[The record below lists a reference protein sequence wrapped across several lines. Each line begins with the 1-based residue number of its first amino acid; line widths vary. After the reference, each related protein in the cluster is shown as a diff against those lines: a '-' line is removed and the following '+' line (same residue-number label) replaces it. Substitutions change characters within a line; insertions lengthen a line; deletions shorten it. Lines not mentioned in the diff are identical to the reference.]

1 MKSFT
6 LLNNWKCILIL
17 QIYKENKT
25 KQKKTQQKK
34 KQTLKINQKLFQ
46 DCYFKLS
53 FATVC
58 DDPGVFR

>member
-25 KQKKTQQKK
+25 KQKNLNQKK
-34 KQTLKINQKLFQ
+34 PLNQKLFQ